1 MSTVDNV
8 AAVVAALAAVAALY
22 YARDTVRLAL
32 KGSKE
37 ARQQHDA
44 QIAEMTAA
52 TEASAE
58 QHRREMLDRR
68 IAFDHDM
75 AVRRLAQLQR
85 VAEALLAVINA
96 ARQERMSESAKL
108 DLGNGR
114 LLSATPIM
122 ALQAELRI
130 EVRVLRQLRGPDL
143 SDVIPALARDDQARD
158 LERLWFDGLTAF
170 QKIGGMIDTYEAFQ
184 PDAAFDRLHESTRE
198 WAESLLDGA
207 DPSDRNT

>member
-1 MSTVDNV
+1 VSTVDGI
-8 AAVVAALAAVAALY
+8 AAVVAAIAAVAALY
-22 YARDTVRLAL
+22 FARDTVRLAL
-32 KGSKE
+32 TGSRE

-68 IAFDHDM
+68 IAFDHEM
-75 AVRRLAQLQR
+75 AVRRLTQLQR

-122 ALQAELRI
+122 ALQAQLRI

-143 SDVIPALARDDQARD
+143 DHVIPPLARDDQSRE
-158 LERLWFDGLTAF
+158 LERLWFDGLTAL
-170 QKIGGMIDTYEAFQ
+170 QQVGGMIDTYEAFQ
-184 PDAAFDRLHESTRE
+184 PDAAFDRLHESTRK
-198 WAESLLDGA
+198 WAGSLLDGA